1 MTGAIAGF
9 ESTGIDDNA
18 TSTAITI
25 DASERVSIESAS
37 IDPLY
42 IKSTNVNGAYSSYNV
57 GSAGATIGYIG
68 SAKQNAAGV
77 VSDFNIRAEN
87 NLSFSSGGYE
97 ERLRIDSSG
106 NVGIGTSSPATTL
119 HVNASSAATYPTLGT
134 ASGSLGLS
142 VNDLH
147 GMYLGVDG
155 SSGNGWLQAMREDG
169 AGTSYNLVLQPSG
182 GNVGVGVVPET
193 SGSNYNV
200 LQIGQGG
207 SIMAPT
213 ATEDMYVGS
222 NVYRNSSNTNSY
234 IVTEKASIY
243 EQYNGE
249 HYFNVA
255 PSGSADAAISFAQGM
270 KISNA
275 GYVAMPKM
283 ATSFCRLQGPAAT
296 SNVSNSFNIQR
307 VAEDPDSLY
316 TVSNGRFTCPVDGL
330 YSMNAMTINATSTNQ
345 TSQAYPFKNGSEISG
360 GRLYVSI
367 NADHAS
373 ASATVLTRCSA
384 GDYLQWRWDGTVYDG
399 NHANAN
405 FMLVHAE

>member
-1 MTGAIAGF
+1 M
-9 ESTGIDDNA
+9 
-18 TSTAITI
+18 TI
-25 DASERVSIESAS
+25 D
-37 IDPLY
+37 
-42 IKSTNVNGAYSSYNV
+42 N
-57 GSAGATIGYIG
+57 
-68 SAKQNAAGV
+68 
-77 VSDFNIRAEN
+77 
-87 NLSFSSGGYE
+87 
-97 ERLRIDSSG
+97 SG
-106 NVGIGTSSPATTL
+106 NVGI
-119 HVNASSAATYPTLGT
+119 
-134 ASGSLGLS
+134 
-142 VNDLH
+142 
-147 GMYLGVDG
+147 
-155 SSGNGWLQAMREDG
+155 
-169 AGTSYNLVLQPSG
+169 
-182 GNVGVGVVPET
+182 GVVPET

-207 SIMAPT
+207 SLMAPT

-283 ATSFCRLQGPAAT
+283 ATSFCRLKGPAGIT
-296 SNVSNSFNIQR
+296 NVTNSFNITR